1 MNAQEQQAMDAGVQF
16 GLQTL
21 KQIPTGDQLANEAH
35 LTGVLIVFWA
45 ALWGTMGTEYAR
57 GFIERQLE
65 SMEHGRQRDTFVPP
79 SVQ

>member
-21 KQIPTGDQLANEAH
+21 RQIPTGDQLANEAH

-45 ALWGTMGTEYAR
+45 ALWGTMGDEYAR

-65 SMEHGRQRDTFVPP
+65 SMEQGRQRDTFVPP